1 VSAEIFVACRGFLAP
16 KRIDPKFLDPK
27 HVFKD
32 LSAPAP
38 PGADPSL
45 SVNNAQA
52 NVFHPGKKRRQRDG
66 YEEGNYTLFKKASV
80 GDFVRTNDPIAMLG
94 TVSKLTFESEEEQR
108 CLSKAFP

>member
-1 VSAEIFVACRGFLAP
+1 VSAEIFVVCRRFLAP

-32 LSAPAP
+32 LSAPALS
-38 PGADPSL
+38 GTDPSL
-45 SVNNAQA
+45 SVHNAQA

-66 YEEGNYTLFKKASV
+66 YEEGNYTLFKKAPV

-94 TVSKLTFESEEEQR
+94 SVSQFTFESEEEQR
-108 CLSKAFP
+108 CLSETFP